1 VAMCRKDRGNGN
13 VLGREP
19 ASPNKLLH
27 RVHRRLARF
36 SKRADTTYT
45 GRPMLKD
52 TEFGFGRPIVANGTP
67 TLGRDV
73 AHPVT
78 VRLMSPPSLDD
89 ATTMA
94 TRVGVLAQ
102 LSIIL
107 SMTRQL
113 TEVLSVW
120 SGRDLH
126 APRKRFMAL
135 CTRKRAHNRL
145 ARPACITRPSHR
157 LLVYRQRDAAWE
169 KPAHV
174 AAYCASHGRSTVSST
189 PVLIVSGRAERKLGP
204 LCLPGTHIHGY
215 VTQSAGARLAA
226 SRAPISPNPKRGD
239 APARSA
245 QLLIQLAR
253 RPIANVI
260 TASLAE
266 KNSSSSRPFSPA
278 TRPIPRLITLWH
290 MIVRSSALRSRDRDQ
305 FIWTWAVRQS
315 AADLDT
321 APLTARFS
329 ACCRQ
334 GFSSCGKVTRN
345 GTVVPLL
352 WITSGR
358 EVFSTLQARSF
369 VSSLRTGVATVQRP
383 CPRDSERSTTAPA
396 QPPTVR
402 GETEEE
408 IGRASIL
415 YGLRFS
421 MGILTL
427 RMTVLRPATPM
438 HRNQLIWAWA
448 VRPDTANINTAAL
461 TICVYS
467 GLHPFRH
474 VRFQA
479 TSAGA
484 ISTRA
489 LRCRPCLE
497 DSPALRAWSFPLSLP
512 ALDCAVPLQGP
523 RNRERCSAATAGA
536 YQNQLSSILGVSKS
550 ALL

>member
-1 VAMCRKDRGNGN
+1 MCSKDRGKGD
-13 VLGREP
+13 VLGREL
-19 ASPNKLLH
+19 ASPNELLH

-36 SKRADTTYT
+36 SKRADTAYT
-45 GRPMLKD
+45 GRPVLND
-52 TEFGFGRPIVANGTP
+52 TEFGLGWPIVANGTP
-67 TLGRDV
+67 ALGGDV
-73 AHPVT
+73 ARPVT

-120 SGRDLH
+120 SSRDLH

-226 SRAPISPNPKRGD
+226 SRAPIPPNPKRGD
-239 APARSA
+239 APARGA
-245 QLLIQLAR
+245 QFLIQLTR

-266 KNSSSSRPFSPA
+266 KNNSSSSPFSPS

-290 MIVRSSALRSRDRDQ
+290 MIVRSIALRSRDRDR
-305 FIWTWAVRQS
+305 FIRPWAARQG

-321 APLTARFS
+321 AALTTCFS
-329 ACCRQ
+329 CCCRH
-334 GFSSCGKVTRN
+334 GFSSCGKVARN
-345 GTVVPLL
+345 RTVVPLL
-352 WITSGR
+352 WITTGG

-369 VSSLRTGVATVQRP
+369 VSSLHTGVATVQRP

-427 RMTVLRPATPM
+427 RMTVLRAATPM
-438 HRNQLIWAWA
+438 RRNQLIWAWA
-448 VRPDTANINTAAL
+448 VRPDTANINTAAFA
-461 TICVYS
+461 TCFS
-467 GLHPFRH
+467 NCLHPHRRR
-474 VRFQA
+474 RFQA

-484 ISTRA
+484 VCTRA

-497 DSPALRAWSFPLSLP
+497 DSPALRAWSFPLNLL
-512 ALDCAVPLQGP
+512 AFHGAVPLQGP
-523 RNRERCSAATAGA
+523 RDREGSSAATAGA
-536 YQNQLSSILGVSKS
+536 YQNQLSSVLGVSKS